1 MKARILSVALVLLV
15 VLPTLAAIPPQTIT
29 IPAGTAVHFKLNR
42 AISTGK
48 AKSGQNV
55 PAELTAPI
63 VIGGKTVAAAGSA
76 ANVHITTVE
85 ESGRIGGSAK
95 LVFHVSSI
103 TLTNGSKVSVRT
115 SSYVRE
121 GRAHAKHNAK
131 YIAGA
136 AVVGALAGQALGGN
150 RDATAKGAAIGAGV
164 GIGAAAAT
172 GKFDFEVPAGERFN
186 LKLKS
191 SVKATI

>member
-1 MKARILSVALVLLV
+1 MTSRHFATFALVLLTATAV
-15 VLPTLAAIPPQTIT
+15 LAAPVT
-29 IPAGTAVHFKLNR
+29 IPAGTSIHFKLQHSINT
-42 AISTGK
+42 AN
-48 AKSGQNV
+48 AKPGQNV
-55 PAELTAPI
+55 PGSLTQPI
-63 VIGGKTVAAAGSA
+63 VIGGRTVASSGAPV
-76 ANVHITTVE
+76 NVHITTAE
-85 ESGRIGGSAK
+85 ASGRIGGSAK

-103 TLTNGSKVSVRT
+103 TLADGSRVSVRT
-115 SSYVRE
+115 RSYSRE

-172 GKFDFEVPAGERFN
+172 GKFDFTVPAGERFA
-186 LKLKS
+186 LSLKS
-191 SVKATI
+191 SVTVP